1 MASSTGRGA
10 ALDVWQRQAVL
21 AAAALLRE
29 HFGVVP
35 ADVKVK
41 NVLDMLIEVVD
52 PPRRAV
58 RLQREMAT
66 ASSGAALTMKSER
79 RGRGRRA
86 GGERR
91 VEDVGS
97 PTGVE
102 RRGVDRRKVNE
113 RRLRR

>member
-1 MASSTGRGA
+1 MASPPGRSA

-29 HFGVVP
+29 RYGVVP
-35 ADVKVK
+35 EDVRVK

-58 RLQREMAT
+58 RLQREMASS
-66 ASSGAALTMKSER
+66 ASRAAVAMKSER

-86 GGERR
+86 VDRR
-91 VEDVGS
+91 VTDVGS

-102 RRGVDRRKVNE
+102 RRTSRDRRKSSD
-113 RRLRR
+113 RRVRR